1 MGGRFRYS
9 RTLGEFLPTKQ
20 INKSSPTNTFTML
33 EAYDLTKQFAS
44 GTYKYQDSFVSSDPI
59 TDYYT
64 STKKLVGW
72 WRLGNNSDVNTITDS
87 SGNSHDLVPR
97 DNAADFDDGDTPSS
111 FVSAGSLLFDDANSE
126 GYKTNSTTS
135 NSAFSFSDGSND
147 RPFSVSLWFKP
158 TGTGDAPDYIVGK
171 GTGGADVEWYIRHHH
186 ATEHLIF
193 FLKQQTPT
201 ADTVK
206 ITSTANVFPVG
217 VWHHIVVTYDG
228 RGGSNADEGMNLYKN
243 GVDVNPTKTGNA
255 DYKCMTPNPSEP
267 FTIGSADGSYYT
279 EGNITDVAI
288 WKKALLPREA
298 ATLYGVSIAGAYRLV
313 RDYSEK
319 GTLAGENLGMPAVS
333 QVGLDTVA
341 AESDAFRQGINIV
354 SLGHLTDYMQRKARP
369 NAGFLMT
376 LNGKDVP
383 RNAFNDNLS
392 PTSSPYV
399 TAEDPDTP
407 IASGSVKM
415 NVSVAGRLGARVS
428 HERELRDLG
437 MSDLYSD
444 NEPFYEPLLI
454 VSGVFAPVSILKT
467 HPLNRVMPTYMVDQT
482 NQISMDG
489 VIEPLPIR
497 ELIDGTSTEIPFHAR
512 GFRADLGGNIDSF
525 RRSIIID
532 YGWNLNETGVTPFLD
547 TVEMMG
553 IPNTE
558 DSKVLTGSITLQGIF
573 YQGTSLISPFV
584 DEKNDMQAFLSGT
597 VTQDISDI
605 LASGSTTRRID
616 NTSIGGTVLT
626 SSNVSNNSNKNFDIM
641 GSRGF
646 VFNNDSS
653 HIDSIA
659 YGGWK
664 K

>member
-1 MGGRFRYS
+1 
-9 RTLGEFLPTKQ
+9 
-20 INKSSPTNTFTML
+20 
-33 EAYDLTKQFAS
+33 
-44 GTYKYQDSFVSSDPI
+44 
-59 TDYYT
+59 
-64 STKKLVGW
+64 
-72 WRLGNNSDVNTITDS
+72 
-87 SGNSHDLVPR
+87 
-97 DNAADFDDGDTPSS
+97 
-111 FVSAGSLLFDDANSE
+111 
-126 GYKTNSTTS
+126 
-135 NSAFSFSDGSND
+135 
-147 RPFSVSLWFKP
+147 
-158 TGTGDAPDYIVGK
+158 
-171 GTGGADVEWYIRHHH
+171 
-186 ATEHLIF
+186 
-193 FLKQQTPT
+193 
-201 ADTVK
+201 
-206 ITSTANVFPVG
+206 
-217 VWHHIVVTYDG
+217 
-228 RGGSNADEGMNLYKN
+228 
-243 GVDVNPTKTGNA
+243 
-255 DYKCMTPNPSEP
+255 
-267 FTIGSADGSYYT
+267 
-279 EGNITDVAI
+279 
-288 WKKALLPREA
+288 
-298 ATLYGVSIAGAYRLV
+298 
-313 RDYSEK
+313 
-319 GTLAGENLGMPAVS
+319 
-333 QVGLDTVA
+333 
-341 AESDAFRQGINIV
+341 
-354 SLGHLTDYMQRKARP
+354 
-369 NAGFLMT
+369 AGFLMT

-532 YGWNLNETGVTPFLD
+532 YGWNLNESGVTPFLD

-584 DEKNDMQAFLSGT
+584 DEKN
-597 VTQDISDI
+597 
-605 LASGSTTRRID
+605 
-616 NTSIGGTVLT
+616 
-626 SSNVSNNSNKNFDIM
+626 
-641 GSRGF
+641 
-646 VFNNDSS
+646 
-653 HIDSIA
+653 
-659 YGGWK
+659 
-664 K
+664 